1 MQDVTFFF
9 SPKYTQALFVHLK
22 QSTSS
27 AAKSAYMRA
36 HAGCN
41 DETGRDSS
49 VPEGWSAF
57 VHSDGSFPGR
67 RYRRISPL
75 ICLDEMSV
83 RAWHTTAW
91 QKLLDSPVGAKSTPK
106 CLWPFFFFFPFQPRR
121 QRPFLEPHTLFL
133 EPARRLTF
141 DLNKNAYLVAL
152 LQCWLRSHSDY
163 RTLLS
168 SSCDVWISTERPSTD
183 HTPLPVQ
190 FSHSTS
196 WAVKVSDCS

>member
-1 MQDVTFFF
+1 MTLFCPSPLAAQSAKIHISYTHSYAGCDFFF
-9 SPKYTQALFVHLK
+9 FFTPKYTQALFVHLK

-57 VHSDGSFPGR
+57 VHSDGSFPGW

-106 CLWPFFFFFPFQPRR
+106 CLLPFFFFFSVPTTGRSDLFWS
-121 QRPFLEPHTLFL
+121 HTH
-133 EPARRLTF
+133 
-141 DLNKNAYLVAL
+141 Y
-152 LQCWLRSHSDY
+152 S
-163 RTLLS
+163 
-168 SSCDVWISTERPSTD
+168 
-183 HTPLPVQ
+183 
-190 FSHSTS
+190 
-196 WAVKVSDCS
+196 